1 MELSIDRQIFEL
13 IKKSNKI
20 LVVLPKNPEAD
31 SLASALALRL
41 FLLKLQKDVSVVSSG
56 PPPKNMEFLPGSDVL
71 QNQLSARKSLVVTVD
86 TSQKKL
92 DEISYQT
99 SEAKAQI
106 FLKAK
111 DQEFAPEDV
120 SFTTE
125 KFPVDLIFSLGARS
139 LEELGELYEQ
149 NTDLFFE
156 TPKINLDNR
165 ADNEYFGQINL
176 VDITVNSTAEILADL
191 LQKYE
196 EQLLDQDIATC
207 LLLGIISA
215 TRSFQH
221 VQTTPKSF
229 IKASELVAL
238 GARQQEI
245 IKHIY
250 KTKSLPLL
258 KLWGRSLARMKIFEQ
273 EKVVYSVL
281 SAADFEKAGAG
292 PQDLL
297 PVLAEFIDNVS
308 GYNIIA
314 LLAEPFQNQESL
326 ILAISEQAPV
336 RKLAEN
342 LGPGAKI
349 LNQPISGYKIIE
361 QNFEA
366 EALENLEA
374 RLLPII
380 KDQIV

>member
-1 MELSIDRQIFEL
+1 
-13 IKKSNKI
+13 
-20 LVVLPKNPEAD
+20 
-31 SLASALALRL
+31 
-41 FLLKLQKDVSVVSSG
+41 
-56 PPPKNMEFLPGSDVL
+56 MEFLPGAEVL
-71 QNQLSARKSLVVTVD
+71 QNQLSAKKSLVITVN
-86 TSQKKL
+86 TSVKKL

-99 SEAKAQI
+99 TDLKAQI

-111 DQEFAPEDV
+111 DQEFTAEDV
-120 SFTTE
+120 SFATE

-139 LEELGELYEQ
+139 LEDLGNLYED

-176 VDITVNSTAEILADL
+176 VDITVNSTAEILAEL

-221 VQTTPKSF
+221 VQTTPKAF

-250 KTKSLPLL
+250 KTKSLQLL
-258 KLWGRSLARMKIFEQ
+258 KLWGRALARMKIFDQ
-273 EKVVYSVL
+273 EKIVYSVL
-281 SAADFEKAGAG
+281 SSGDFEKAGATAE
-292 PQDLL
+292 DLL
-297 PVLAEFIDNVS
+297 PVLAEFIDNIS
-308 GYNIIA
+308 GYKIIA
-314 LLAEPFQNQESL
+314 LLSEPSQNF
-326 ILAISEQAPV
+326 
-336 RKLAEN
+336 EN
-342 LGPGAKI
+342 LVVAVHEQISVQKIAEIFGPGAKI
-349 LNQPISGYKIIE
+349 LNQPIGGYKIIE
-361 QNFEA
+361 QHFEA
-366 EALENLEA
+366 ETLENLEA

-380 KDQIV
+380 KNQIL